1 MGKMYGVNLGCLEDV
16 SEEELS
22 MVSITYVDGR
32 NDRFEPP
39 EYFSHL

>member
-22 MVSITYVDGR
+22 RVPITYIDGR
-32 NDRFEPP
+32 NDRMAAP
-39 EYFSHL
+39 EFCAHM